1 MTYVE
6 AQSEDTTDA
15 RDKWRW
21 IKRIRSDYKPRAVT
35 LTGPDGKPTV
45 SCSKQADTFAKHI
58 VTRGLPGSTKHRPHL
73 PTHARQPGEH
83 GAMQPSR
90 CAHRHGI
97 PKEALLLQWL
107 TVAGLLCLNCSTP
120 LSPCSTGWSEAV
132 VAQVHKRGTMADPN
146 NYRPMSLLCIT
157 QKLFASII

>member
-1 MTYVE
+1 MPGTNGVGSSASAPTTSRE
-6 AQSEDTTDA
+6 QSH
-15 RDKWRW
+15 
-21 IKRIRSDYKPRAVT
+21 SQ
-35 LTGPDGKPTV
+35 GPMASPPV

-157 QKLFASII
+157 QKLFARII